1 MFSPNATWTNRIG
14 LLVATAAALLVLVD
28 RSGFWPG
35 TRPYAT
41 LLYGWVLLLSG
52 FALLLGIANVLWVHL
67 WRVVKGQEEWV
78 LSLLLIGVLMAVLLL
93 GLLAPSGT
101 TSPIMEWVFDSVIA
115 PSQAAL
121 FALTAFFLMA
131 AAYQFLRLS
140 HPGGVWILLG
150 VFLTLLVQTPFTQA
164 NLPGILVDFVDWLLI
179 WPVMAALRGALLGVG
194 LAAVLTGFTLYLRHR

>member
-14 LLVATAAALLVLVD
+14 LLIATGAALLVLVD
-28 RSGFWPG
+28 RANLWPG

-41 LLYGWVLLLSG
+41 LLYSWVLLLSG
-52 FALLLGIANVLWVHL
+52 FALLLGLANVLLVHL
-67 WRVVKGQEEWV
+67 WKVAKGQEEWV
-78 LSLLLIGVLMAVLLL
+78 LSLFLIGVMLVVLVM

-101 TSPIMEWVFDSVIA
+101 TSPVMEWIFDSIIA

-131 AAYQFLRLS
+131 AAYRFLRLS

-164 NLPGILVDFVDWLLI
+164 NLPGIFVDFVDWLLI

-194 LAAVLTGFTLYLRHR
+194 LAAVLTGFTLYLRNR